1 MRTRPW
7 PSLTTRRTAS
17 PPACGHVTATG
28 HTACRAGSGPGSSG
42 SIPSTRPI
50 SPSRSVATSNRASGA
65 TRGSPP
71 SMAIPSSGR
80 PGSPSP
86 DADTDSASYGRGSLR
101 GVDSASRKGW
111 ETLRRLGKGVVVDM
125 TGSTVQA
132 SEDAVTEKAA
142 DLEPTQAE
150 IDAWVAKER
159 ERRQAWLNG
168 PTPEERDAYALRLR
182 QRRLADTFDEGEAML
197 TDSVRR
203 GMRLGREGQLAAEG
217 AVALLYRYSRR
228 TLAELVRAGREW
240 EEETSLP
247 IRRRRVSMDD
257 EGS

>member
-1 MRTRPW
+1 M
-7 PSLTTRRTAS
+7 
-17 PPACGHVTATG
+17 
-28 HTACRAGSGPGSSG
+28 
-42 SIPSTRPI
+42 
-50 SPSRSVATSNRASGA
+50 
-65 TRGSPP
+65 
-71 SMAIPSSGR
+71 
-80 PGSPSP
+80 
-86 DADTDSASYGRGSLR
+86 
-101 GVDSASRKGW
+101 
-111 ETLRRLGKGVVVDM
+111 VVDM

-132 SEDAVTEKAA
+132 SEDAVTDKAEG
-142 DLEPTQAE
+142 LEPTQAE

-168 PTPEERDAYALRLR
+168 PTPEEREAYALRLR

>member
-1 MRTRPW
+1 MRR
-7 PSLTTRRTAS
+7 
-17 PPACGHVTATG
+17 G
-28 HTACRAGSGPGSSG
+28 GSFGDG
-42 SIPSTRPI
+42 
-50 SPSRSVATSNRASGA
+50 
-65 TRGSPP
+65 
-71 SMAIPSSGR
+71 
-80 PGSPSP
+80 
-86 DADTDSASYGRGSLR
+86 
-101 GVDSASRKGW
+101 
-111 ETLRRLGKGVVVDM
+111 GKGVVDM
-125 TGSTVQA
+125 TGSTAQA

-142 DLEPTQAE
+142 GLEPTQAE

>member
-1 MRTRPW
+1 M
-7 PSLTTRRTAS
+7 
-17 PPACGHVTATG
+17 
-28 HTACRAGSGPGSSG
+28 
-42 SIPSTRPI
+42 
-50 SPSRSVATSNRASGA
+50 
-65 TRGSPP
+65 
-71 SMAIPSSGR
+71 
-80 PGSPSP
+80 
-86 DADTDSASYGRGSLR
+86 
-101 GVDSASRKGW
+101 
-111 ETLRRLGKGVVVDM
+111 VVNM

-132 SEDAVTEKAA
+132 SEDAVTDKAEG
-142 DLEPTQAE
+142 LEPTQAE

-168 PTPEERDAYALRLR
+168 PTPEEREAYALRLR

>member
-1 MRTRPW
+1 
-7 PSLTTRRTAS
+7 
-17 PPACGHVTATG
+17 
-28 HTACRAGSGPGSSG
+28 
-42 SIPSTRPI
+42 
-50 SPSRSVATSNRASGA
+50 
-65 TRGSPP
+65 
-71 SMAIPSSGR
+71 
-80 PGSPSP
+80 
-86 DADTDSASYGRGSLR
+86 
-101 GVDSASRKGW
+101 
-111 ETLRRLGKGVVVDM
+111 M
-125 TGSTVQA
+125 TGATVQA
-132 SEDAVTEKAA
+132 SEDAVTDKAEA
-142 DLEPTQAE
+142 LEPTQAE

-168 PTPEERDAYALRLR
+168 PTPEEREAYALRLR

>member
-1 MRTRPW
+1 M
-7 PSLTTRRTAS
+7 
-17 PPACGHVTATG
+17 
-28 HTACRAGSGPGSSG
+28 
-42 SIPSTRPI
+42 
-50 SPSRSVATSNRASGA
+50 
-65 TRGSPP
+65 
-71 SMAIPSSGR
+71 
-80 PGSPSP
+80 
-86 DADTDSASYGRGSLR
+86 
-101 GVDSASRKGW
+101 
-111 ETLRRLGKGVVVDM
+111 VVDM

-132 SEDAVTEKAA
+132 SEDAVTEKAES
-142 DLEPTQAE
+142 LEPTQAE

-168 PTPEERDAYALRLR
+168 PTPEEREAYALRLR

-257 EGS
+257 ERS

>member
-1 MRTRPW
+1 
-7 PSLTTRRTAS
+7 
-17 PPACGHVTATG
+17 
-28 HTACRAGSGPGSSG
+28 
-42 SIPSTRPI
+42 
-50 SPSRSVATSNRASGA
+50 
-65 TRGSPP
+65 
-71 SMAIPSSGR
+71 
-80 PGSPSP
+80 
-86 DADTDSASYGRGSLR
+86 
-101 GVDSASRKGW
+101 
-111 ETLRRLGKGVVVDM
+111 M
-125 TGSTVQA
+125 TGSTVKV
-132 SEDAVTEKAA
+132 SEDAMSDNGAE
-142 DLEPTQAE
+142 LEPTQDE

-168 PTPEERDAYALRLR
+168 PTPEEREAYALRLR

-247 IRRRRVSMDD
+247 TRRRRVSMDD